1 MTALFT
7 MLSFPNDS
15 GPIYQ
20 ETVAG
25 RFPVEPFNTFSNFL
39 FLAFTIYYARKV
51 YPDYRN
57 QLFLAYSL
65 PVLFIGFIG
74 GTVYHA
80 TRSHEIWLILDWL
93 PILLLCLAVS
103 VYFIFL
109 SSRFL
114 WQRIVLAVIVLLLV
128 FGVRYI
134 PFGKFQISVNYLGTA
149 SGLLLPLFVYLYKT
163 HFKYWGSIVLA
174 ILSFGLALSFRVMD
188 KFMDELEMGTHW
200 LWHTFGAISVFF
212 LMKYIYKS
220 KNLPEPASP
229 EGKGES

>member
-1 MTALFT
+1 MTTLFT
-7 MLSFPNDS
+7 LLSFPNDS

-39 FLAFTIYYARKV
+39 FLAFTIYFARKV
-51 YPDYRN
+51 YPNYKN

-114 WQRIVLAVIVLLLV
+114 WQRIVLAAIVLLLV

-134 PFGKFQISVNYLGTA
+134 PFGKFQISMNYVGTA
-149 SGLLLPLFVYLYKT
+149 LGLLLPIFVYLYKT
-163 HFKYWGSIVLA
+163 YFRSWGTISLA
-174 ILSFGLALSFRVMD
+174 ILSFSIALFFRVMD
-188 KFMDELEMGTHW
+188 KFMDDLEMGTHW
-200 LWHTFGAISVFF
+200 LWHSFGAISVFF
-212 LMKYIYKS
+212 LMKYIYRSKS
-220 KNLPEPASP
+220 LPRPAPS
-229 EGKGES
+229 EA